1 MLTVDG
7 RSSVSVRL
15 RPVSDKPVQGGM
27 LAGDPLMLEL
37 RQLVKCLAHSQ
48 LVRLP
53 IADIHATMVIYDL

>member
-1 MLTVDG
+1 
-7 RSSVSVRL
+7 
-15 RPVSDKPVQGGM
+15 M